1 VSKILKTYLI
11 VTVLLLLFSNSVFA
25 EEILS
30 WQDCIK
36 EAAKNNPNL
45 IAAQEGIKESQ
56 ASKAITASSLFPQ
69 IDSSL
74 SASTAKTT
82 ATNAVTGAKTST
94 TTDSYSYGVSGTQLL
109 FDGFKTLNNVKGA
122 SENIKAAQQSY
133 RFTSSEVRL
142 NLRTAFINLL
152 TAQELVH
159 VAEEI
164 IKIRKDDFE
173 LITLRYE
180 SGLENEG
187 ALLTAEADLK
197 EANFEL
203 SEAKRDVEVAQR
215 QLTKEMGR
223 QEFKPMSVKGVFAV
237 RDAAKEKPNF
247 EAIVKNNPSLLQ
259 AVANKNAASFNIK
272 SAYANFSPELS
283 GNLGADK
290 SSSTWPPRD
299 KAWNAGL
306 SLTMP
311 IFEGGLR
318 FAQVSQA
325 KALYEQAEANERSTK
340 DAAIYSL
347 AQTWAQLQDA
357 IEAVDVQYTSLNAA
371 AKRSE
376 IAEAQYSTGFITF
389 DNWTIIEDN
398 LVSAKKS
405 YLNAQAIMLFAEANW
420 IKAKGE
426 MLEHD

>member
-1 VSKILKTYLI
+1 MV
-11 VTVLLLLFSNSVFA
+11 
-25 EEILS
+25 
-30 WQDCIK
+30 WHDCIA
-36 EAAKNNPNL
+36 EAQKNNPEL
-45 IAAQEGIKESQ
+45 ISAAENINQEKAG
-56 ASKAITASSLFPQ
+56 KAITASALYPQ
-69 IDSSL
+69 VNSSMG
-74 SASTAKTT
+74 ASTT
-82 ATNAVTGAKTST
+82 ATTTFTSGGNMTAGSGGDTTKTNKIIDT
-94 TTDSYSYGVSGTQLL
+94 YEYGVTGTQLL
-109 FDGFKTLNNVKGA
+109 FDGFKTLNDVKSA

-164 IKIRKDDFE
+164 VKIRRDDLE
-173 LITLRYE
+173 LIALRYE

-187 ALLTAEADLK
+187 SLLTAEADLK

-203 SEAKRDVEVAQR
+203 AQAKRDIELAQR

-223 QEFKPMSVKGVFAV
+223 EKFNPMSVKGEFAV
-237 RDAAKEKPNF
+237 KDAVKEKPDYDT
-247 EAIVKNNPSLLQ
+247 IVKNNPSLLQ
-259 AVANKNAASFNIK
+259 AVANKNAASFSIK

-283 GNLGADK
+283 GNVGADK

-299 KAWNAGL
+299 KSWNAGL
-306 SLTMP
+306 TVTMP

-318 FAQVSQA
+318 LAQVSQA
-325 KALYEQAEANERSTK
+325 KALYKQAEANERSTK
-340 DAAIYSL
+340 DTAVYSL

-357 IEAVDVQYTSLNAA
+357 IESVDVQYTSLNAA
-371 AKRSE
+371 SKRSE
-376 IAEAQYSTGFITF
+376 IAEAQYSTGFISF

-405 YLNAQAIMLFAEANW
+405 YLNSQANMLFAEANW
-420 IKAKGE
+420 IQAKGE
-426 MLEHD
+426 TIDYE

>member
-1 VSKILKTYLI
+1 MPKIFKTYLI
-11 VTVLLLLFSNSVFA
+11 VTVLLLLFFNSVFA

-36 EAAKNNPNL
+36 EAAKNNPDL

-109 FDGFKTLNNVKGA
+109 FDGFKTLNEVKGA
-122 SENIKAAQQSY
+122 SENIKASQEGY

-152 TAQELVH
+152 TAQELVN

-164 IKIRKDDFE
+164 VKIRRDNLE

-187 ALLTAEADLK
+187 SLLTAEANLK

-223 QEFKPMSVKGVFAV
+223 QEFKPMSAKGDFAV
-237 RDAAKEKPNF
+237 RDTVKEKPDF
-247 EAIVKNNPSLLQ
+247 EGIVKNNPSLLQ
-259 AVANKNAASFNIK
+259 AVANKNVASFNIK
-272 SAYANFSPELS
+272 SAYANFSPEFS

-306 SLTMP
+306 TVTMP

-325 KALYEQAEANERSTK
+325 KALYKQAEANERSTK
-340 DAAIYSL
+340 DAAVYSL
-347 AQTWAQLQDA
+347 AQRWAQLQNA
-357 IEAVDVQYTSLNAA
+357 VEAVDVQYTSLNAA

-376 IAEAQYSTGFITF
+376 IAEAQYSTGFINF
-389 DNWTIIEDN
+389 DSWTIIEDN
-398 LVSAKKS
+398 LVSAKKY
-405 YLNAQAIMLFAEANW
+405 YLNAQANMLFAEANW
-420 IKAKGE
+420 ILAKGE
-426 MLEHD
+426 TLEYE